1 MKRTENTI
9 RNIVT
14 GVGGQVFADFS
25 GLTVTDAAKRRLSVL
40 QRDNE
45 HADAV

>member
-1 MKRTENTI
+1 MLI
-9 RNIVT
+9 RNEKKE
-14 GVGGQVFADFS
+14 FADFS
-25 GLTVTDAAKRRLSVL
+25 GLTVTDAAKQRLSVL